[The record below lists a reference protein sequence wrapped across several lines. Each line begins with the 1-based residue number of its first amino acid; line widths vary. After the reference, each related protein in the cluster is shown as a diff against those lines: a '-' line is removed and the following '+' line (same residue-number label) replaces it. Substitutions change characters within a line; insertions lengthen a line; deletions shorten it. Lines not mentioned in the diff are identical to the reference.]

1 MENFRPQPAGKAL
14 AKITGVDDRDA
25 AAKLSGCYLGV
36 PRADLPQTA
45 ADEFYWHDLVGMQ
58 ALGRNGKPL
67 GKVAGLIRT
76 GAHDILRVVVAKKED
91 GESEG
96 EGEGGSE
103 GGSEILIPFVSECA
117 PEVDLESGV
126 IRTEWEADW

>member
-1 MENFRPQPAGKAL
+1 MEGFRPQPAGKAL

-25 AAKLSGCYLGV
+25 AAKLSGFFLGV

-45 ADEFYWHDLVGMQ
+45 ADEFYWHDLVGMR
-58 ALGRNGKPL
+58 ALGRDGKPL

-76 GAHDILRVVVAKKED
+76 GAHDILRIAVAEKEGD
-91 GESEG
+91 EGEG
-96 EGEGGSE
+96 EGEGGS
-103 GGSEILIPFVSECA
+103 GSEILIPFVSECA

>member
-1 MENFRPQPAGKAL
+1 MR
-14 AKITGVDDRDA
+14 
-25 AAKLSGCYLGV
+25 GCYLGV

-45 ADEFYWHDLVGMQ
+45 ADEFYWHDLVGLQ
-58 ALGRNGKPL
+58 ALGRDGKPL

-76 GAHDILRVVVAKKED
+76 GAHDILRVAAAENGD
-91 GESEG
+91 D
-96 EGEGGSE
+96 EGG
-103 GGSEILIPFVSECA
+103 EILIPFVSECA